1 PLRADAARRGRAGPP
16 VPVPVPWRGG
26 DPPRRPRS
34 LFLAGLAAAYLAAF
48 ASLYVQIPG
57 LYGRDGILPAR
68 RVLRPGGR
76 GLWEQ
81 LRDSPTLLWL
91 SPRLGLDTELG
102 MELLCLL
109 GTLAS
114 LGALLFESLRDSLL
128 FALLRVLYLSLYQ
141 VGQVFLYF
149 QWDSLLLEAGFLGVL
164 VAPLR
169 LLKWGST
176 AWRPHDS
183 LTFWLVRW
191 LLFRLMFASGV
202 VKLTSRCP
210 TWWGLTALTYHYE
223 TQCIPTPGAW
233 FAHQLPVWFQKLSV
247 VATYVIEIA
256 VPLLFFAPIRRL
268 RLFAF
273 YSQVLLQVLIIL
285 TGNYNFFNMLTIVL
299 AFSLLDE
306 EHVGRWLGRS
316 KRKHASTWPP
326 SLPSL
331 LSTLA
336 ELGTYAFLLYWS
348 VQYFGLEINWEK
360 RLLDSKVAFTY
371 HEFTTWLRAVTLP
384 LVGLGFLSLSWEILS
399 AMYRCACVRGCF
411 WKLWATLQ
419 WAVFATATVG
429 MFAISLVP
437 FTYIDYESNGKLWP
451 GIHQM
456 FNAVERFQVVNSYG
470 LFRRM
475 TGVGGRP
482 EVVLEGSYD
491 KQTWTEIEFMYKPG
505 NVSAAPPVVAPH
517 QPRLDWQMWF
527 AALGHH
533 SSSPW
538 FTSFV
543 HRLLQGKED
552 VIRLVQIEGSQYPF
566 SARPPLYL
574 RAQLYKYWF
583 TSSAQGSPGPA
594 PWWRRQHLHQFFPT
608 VSLGDPTL
616 ESLLSQHGL
625 KDKTPLKRPADTFLP
640 QLLRS
645 LRQLS
650 RPFSGPAVL
659 WSLYSVVATVWL
671 LRALGHRPRGGGA
684 PPARH
689 KGPRRG
695 EPRTGGGG
703 EKNGQVRRKEGEEK
717 GEGRARGAADGDGPR
732 AAKKRK

>member
-1 PLRADAARRGRAGPP
+1 M
-16 VPVPVPWRGG
+16 G

-68 RVLRPGGR
+68 KVLRLSGK

-81 LRDSPTLLWL
+81 FRDVPTVLWL
-91 SPRLGLDTELG
+91 GPRLGLDTEQG
-102 MELLCLL
+102 MELLCVL
-109 GTLAS
+109 GVLGS
-114 LGALLFESLRDSLL
+114 FGALLFEALRDSLL
-128 FALLRVLYLSLYQ
+128 FALLWLLYLSLYQ

-149 QWDSLLLEAGFLGVL
+149 QWDSLLLEAGFLAVL

-169 LLKWGST
+169 LLRAGSA
-176 AWRPHDS
+176 AWRSHDGV
-183 LTFWLVRW
+183 TFWLVRW

-233 FAHQLPVWFQKLSV
+233 FAHQLPVWFQKFSV
-247 VATYVIEIA
+247 VATYIIEIA
-256 VPLLFFAPIRRL
+256 VPVLFFAPVRRL

-273 YSQVLLQVLIIL
+273 YCQVLLQLLIIL
-285 TGNYNFFNMLTIVL
+285 TGNYNFFNVLTIVL
-299 AFSLLDE
+299 ASSLLDE
-306 EHVGRWLGRS
+306 EHVGRWLGRTR
-316 KRKHASTWPP
+316 KRHSSAWPP
-326 SLPSL
+326 SLRSL
-331 LSTLA
+331 FSTLLELSTYGL
-336 ELGTYAFLLYWS
+336 LLYGS
-348 VQYFGLEINWEK
+348 IRCFSLEINWEK
-360 RLLDSKVAFTY
+360 KLLDSKVAFTY
-371 HEFTTWLRAVTLP
+371 HEFTTWLRTVTLP
-384 LVGLGFLSLSWEILS
+384 LVGLGFLSLSWEILV

-411 WKLWATLQ
+411 WKLWAALQ
-419 WAVFATATVG
+419 WAVFATATLG
-429 MFAISLVP
+429 MFAVSLVP

-491 KQTWTEIEFMYKPG
+491 RQSWTEIEFMYKPG
-505 NVSAAPPVVAPH
+505 NVSRAPPVVVPH

-527 AALGHH
+527 AALGPHT
-533 SSSPW
+533 SSPW

-543 HRLLQGKED
+543 HRLLQGQRD
-552 VIRLVQIEGSQYPF
+552 VIRLVQVDESLYPF
-566 SARPPLYL
+566 ISRPPLFI
-574 RAQLYKYWF
+574 RAHLYKYWF
-583 TSSAQGSPGPA
+583 TGSTEGSPGPVQ
-594 PWWRRQHLHQFFPT
+594 WWRRQHIQEFFPP
-608 VSLGDPTL
+608 VSLGDPAL

-625 KDKTPLKRPADTFLP
+625 KDKPLLSRPADAVLP
-640 QLLRS
+640 WLLRS

-650 RPFSGPAVL
+650 RPCSGPVLL
-659 WSLYSVVATVWL
+659 WSLYLVATTACV
-671 LRALGHRPRGGGA
+671 LRALRRRPRGGSPA
-684 PPARH
+684 ARH

-695 EPRTGGGG
+695 EPADRGGG
-703 EKNGQVRRKEGEEK
+703 EKNGQVRRKEEER
-717 GEGRARGAADGDGPR
+717 GEGRARGASNGHSDVRARGGTDGHSDGPR
-732 AAKKRK
+732 ASKKKK

>member
-1 PLRADAARRGRAGPP
+1 A
-16 VPVPVPWRGG
+16 VG
-26 DPPRRPRS
+26 DSGVPRR
-34 LFLAGLAAAYLAAF
+34 
-48 ASLYVQIPG
+48 
-57 LYGRDGILPAR
+57 
-68 RVLRPGGR
+68 
-76 GLWEQ
+76 
-81 LRDSPTLLWL
+81 
-91 SPRLGLDTELG
+91 
-102 MELLCLL
+102 
-109 GTLAS
+109 
-114 LGALLFESLRDSLL
+114 
-128 FALLRVLYLSLYQ
+128 
-141 VGQVFLYF
+141 
-149 QWDSLLLEAGFLGVL
+149 DSLLLEAGFLAVL

-169 LLKWGST
+169 LLKWRST
-176 AWRPHDS
+176 AWRAHDGV
-183 LTFWLVRW
+183 TFWLVRW

-233 FAHQLPVWFQKLSV
+233 FAHQLPVWFQKFSV

-316 KRKHASTWPP
+316 KRKQASSESLAWPP
-326 SLPSL
+326 SLGAV
-331 LSTLA
+331 LSTLL
-336 ELGTYAFLLYWS
+336 ELSAYGLLLYWS

-411 WKLWATLQ
+411 WKLWAALQ

-527 AALGHH
+527 AALAHH

-543 HRLLQGKED
+543 YRLLQGKKD
-552 VIRLVQIEGSQYPF
+552 VIRLVQVDESRYPF
-566 SARPPLYL
+566 SAQPPIYI

-583 TSSAQGSPGPA
+583 TGSAEGSGEGPA
-594 PWWRRQHLHQFFPT
+594 PWWRRQHVQEFFPA

-625 KDKTPLKRPADTFLP
+625 KDKTPLKRSADAFLP
-640 QLLRS
+640 RLLQS

-659 WSLYSVVATVWL
+659 WSLYLVAATISL
-671 LRALGHRPRGGGA
+671 LRAMGRRPRGGA

-695 EPRTGGGG
+695 EPAERGGG
-703 EKNGQVRRKEGEEK
+703 EKNGQVRRKEAKEAEEK
-717 GEGRARGAADGDGPR
+717 GEGRARGAAADGHSDGFR
-732 AAKKRK
+732 GAKKKK

>member
-1 PLRADAARRGRAGPP
+1 MGE
-16 VPVPVPWRGG
+16 
-26 DPPRRPRS
+26 PPRRPRS

-68 RVLRPGGR
+68 KVLRLSGK

-81 LRDSPTLLWL
+81 LRDFPTLLWL

-109 GTLAS
+109 GVLAS
-114 LGALLFESLRDSLL
+114 FGALLFEPLRDSLL

-149 QWDSLLLEAGFLGVL
+149 QWDSLLLEAGFLAVL

-169 LLKWGST
+169 LLKWRST
-176 AWRPHDS
+176 AWRAHDGV
-183 LTFWLVRW
+183 TFWLVRW

-233 FAHQLPVWFQKLSV
+233 FAHQLPVWFQKFSV

-306 EHVGRWLGRS
+306 EHMGRWLGRS
-316 KRKHASTWPP
+316 KRKQASTWPP
-326 SLPSL
+326 SLWAV
-331 LSTLA
+331 LSTLL
-336 ELGTYAFLLYWS
+336 ELSAYGLLLYWS
-348 VQYFGLEINWEK
+348 IQCFGLEISWEK

-411 WKLWATLQ
+411 WKLWAALQ
-419 WAVFATATVG
+419 WAVFATATMG

-505 NVSAAPPVVAPH
+505 NVSTAPPVVAPH

-527 AALGHH
+527 AALAHH

-543 HRLLQGKED
+543 YRLLQGKKD
-552 VIRLVQIEGSQYPF
+552 VIRLVQVDESRYPF
-566 SARPPLYL
+566 SAQPPIYI

-583 TSSAQGSPGPA
+583 TGSAEGSGEGPV
-594 PWWRRQHLHQFFPT
+594 PWWRRQHVQEFFPA

-625 KDKTPLKRPADTFLP
+625 KDKTPLKRSADAFLP
-640 QLLRS
+640 WLLQS

-659 WSLYSVVATVWL
+659 WSLYLVAATVSL
-671 LRALGHRPRGGGA
+671 LRALGRRPRGGA

-695 EPRTGGGG
+695 EPAERGGG
-703 EKNGQVRRKEGEEK
+703 EKNGQVRRKEAKEAEEK
-717 GEGRARGAADGDGPR
+717 GEGRARGAAADGHSDGLR
-732 AAKKRK
+732 GTKKKK

>member
-1 PLRADAARRGRAGPP
+1 MSSRAGEGGAASSAASPQGLWGGGGLIP
-16 VPVPVPWRGG
+16 TVTVP
-26 DPPRRPRS
+26 
-34 LFLAGLAAAYLAAF
+34 F
-48 ASLYVQIPG
+48 PG

-68 RVLRPGGR
+68 RVLRLSGK

-81 LRDSPTLLWL
+81 LRDFPTLLWL

-109 GTLAS
+109 GVLAS
-114 LGALLFESLRDSLL
+114 FGALLFESLRDSLL

-149 QWDSLLLEAGFLGVL
+149 QWDSLLLEAGFLAVL

-169 LLKWGST
+169 LLKWRST
-176 AWRPHDS
+176 TWRAHDS
-183 LTFWLVRW
+183 VTFWLVRW

-233 FAHQLPVWFQKLSV
+233 FAHQLPIWFQKFSV

-256 VPLLFFAPIRRL
+256 VPLLFFAPVRRL

-273 YSQVLLQVLIIL
+273 YSQVLLQLLIIL

-316 KRKHASTWPP
+316 KKRHTSTWPP
-326 SLPSL
+326 SLRSL
-331 LSTLA
+331 LSALT
-336 ELGTYAFLLYWS
+336 ELSAYAFLLYWS
-348 VQYFGLEINWEK
+348 IQYFSLEINWEK

-384 LVGLGFLSLSWEILS
+384 LVGLGFLSLSWEILF
-399 AMYRCACVRGCF
+399 AMYRCFCVRGCF

-419 WAVFATATVG
+419 WGVFATATLG
-429 MFAISLVP
+429 MFAVSLVSKWGP
-437 FTYIDYESNGKLWP
+437 SSGKLWP

-456 FNAVERFQVVNSYG
+456 FSAVERFQVVNSYG

-491 KQTWTEIEFMYKPG
+491 QQTWTEIEFMYKPG
-505 NVSAAPPVVAPH
+505 NVSRAPPVVAPH

-527 AALGHH
+527 AALGPHT
-533 SSSPW
+533 SSPW

-543 HRLLQGKED
+543 YRLLQGKE
-552 VIRLVQIEGSQYPF
+552 EGERGWGLGDRSWGGPEG
-566 SARPPLYL
+566 APG
-574 RAQLYKYWF
+574 A
-583 TSSAQGSPGPA
+583 SPGV
-594 PWWRRQHLHQFFPT
+594 RGQ
-608 VSLGDPTL
+608 
-616 ESLLSQHGL
+616 
-625 KDKTPLKRPADTFLP
+625 
-640 QLLRS
+640 
-645 LRQLS
+645 
-650 RPFSGPAVL
+650 VL
-659 WSLYSVVATVWL
+659 WGLQALSW
-671 LRALGHRPRGGGA
+671 ALGA
-684 PPARH
+684 M
-689 KGPRRG
+689 
-695 EPRTGGGG
+695 
-703 EKNGQVRRKEGEEK
+703 GQVLGGLRVFSWVLGT
-717 GEGRARGAADGDGPR
+717 RGQVLGGLWALPWMLGTAGQVLRGLQVLPR
-732 AAKKRK
+732 C

>member
-1 PLRADAARRGRAGPP
+1 M
-16 VPVPVPWRGG
+16 G

-48 ASLYVQIPG
+48 ASFYVQIPG
-57 LYGRDGILPAR
+57 LYGKDGILPAR
-68 RVLRPGGR
+68 KVLRLTGK

-81 LRDSPTLLWL
+81 LRDFPTLLWL
-91 SPRLGLDTELG
+91 SPHLGLDTEMG

-109 GTLAS
+109 GVLAS
-114 LGALLFESLRDSLL
+114 FGALLFEPLRDSLL

-149 QWDSLLLEAGFLGVL
+149 QWDSLLLEAGFLAVL

-169 LLKWGST
+169 LLKWRST
-176 AWRPHDS
+176 AWRAHDS
-183 LTFWLVRW
+183 VTFWLVRW

-233 FAHQLPVWFQKLSV
+233 FAHQLPVWFQKFSV

-306 EHVGRWLGRS
+306 EHVGHWLGRS
-316 KRKHASTWPP
+316 RRRHASTWPP
-326 SLPSL
+326 SLRAV
-331 LSTLA
+331 LSTLL
-336 ELGTYAFLLYWS
+336 ELSTYGFLLYWS
-348 VQYFGLEINWEK
+348 IQYFGLEINWEK

-437 FTYIDYESNGKLWP
+437 FTYIDYESNSKLWP

-456 FNAVERFQVVNSYG
+456 FSAVERFQVVNSYG

-475 TGVGGRP
+475 TGIGGRP

-505 NVSAAPPVVAPH
+505 NVSRAPPMVAPH

-527 AALGHH
+527 AALAHH

-543 HRLLQGKED
+543 YRLLQGKKD
-552 VIRLVQIEGSQYPF
+552 VIHLVQVDESQYPF
-566 SARPPLYL
+566 SAEPPVYI

-583 TSSAQGSPGPA
+583 TGSAEGSDGPA
-594 PWWRRQHLHQFFPT
+594 PWWRRQHVQEFFPT

-625 KDKTPLKRPADTFLP
+625 KDKTLLKRSTDTFLP
-640 QLLRS
+640 RLLQS

-659 WSLYSVVATVWL
+659 WSLYLVAATVCL
-671 LRALGHRPRGGGA
+671 LQALGRRPRGGA

-695 EPRTGGGG
+695 EPADRGGG
-703 EKNGQVRRKEGEEK
+703 EKNGQVRRKEAKEAEEK
-717 GEGRARGAADGDGPR
+717 GEGRVRGAADGHSDGAR
-732 AAKKRK
+732 GTKKKK